1 MCARESAP
9 EGFGRQGGVAAVS
22 LPGVAESG
30 EKDGECQKRGGSE

>member
-1 MCARESAP
+1 MRER
-9 EGFGRQGGVAAVS
+9 ERLRGLGRQGGVAAVS